1 MAKSLHRFRLS
12 EISGVDRPAQPGACV
27 IIQKRADDPTLDA
40 LVANA
45 RAILTKG
52 PSAATY
58 TAKQLEEGMLAL
70 AAAEARANGTTPERE
85 LANAW
90 SRRQT
95 DIFVVSQAWD
105 LMQTVQY
112 LSKAQG

>member
-1 MAKSLHRFRLS
+1 MSKRLMRFRLD
-12 EISGVDRPAQPGACV
+12 EVSGVDRPAQPDACV
-27 IIQKRADDPTLDA
+27 ILQKRADDPTLDA
-40 LVANA
+40 LLSNA
-45 RAILTKG
+45 RAIITKG

-95 DIFVVSQAWD
+95 DIFIVSQAWD
-105 LMQTVQY
+105 LMQTFQH